1 MQYKTQTDAV
11 LAHLQEYGSITSIQ
25 AIQEYGVTRLSA
37 VIFKLRRSGHRITT
51 EPFQVTTRYGT
62 KAMPVK
68 YILKKED
75 CAR

>member
-1 MQYKTQTDAV
+1 MQYKSQTDAV

-37 VIFKLRRSGHRITT
+37 VIFKLRRRGHRITT

-62 KAMPVK
+62 KSRPAK
-68 YILKKED
+68 YILQKAD
-75 CAR
+75 CVR